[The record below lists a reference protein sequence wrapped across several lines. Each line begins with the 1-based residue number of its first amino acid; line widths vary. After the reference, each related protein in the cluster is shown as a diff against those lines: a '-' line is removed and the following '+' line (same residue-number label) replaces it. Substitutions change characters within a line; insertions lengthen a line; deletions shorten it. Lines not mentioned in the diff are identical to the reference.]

1 MPASE
6 FCEWLA
12 YVELYGPLDYARRY
26 DYPAALVSWMQ
37 GRTASGEVDDFLPYK
52 ATHVDAPDHG
62 WSEIDQKLL
71 RLDNGS

>member
-26 DYPAALVSWMQ
+26 DYPAALVAWMQ

-52 ATHVDAPDHG
+52 TTKVDAPDHG
-62 WSEIDQKLL
+62 WSETDMVILGMK
-71 RLDNGS
+71 NVS